1 MAFFK
6 PSLVFCSVLTFLS
19 LNCGPSHVFAK
30 VYMVVMEDDPVISYK
45 VNRKHVMR
53 GEEAQKYKQVA
64 TTKHDSFLDSFLPMG
79 SYKKLYSYTHLING
93 FALHAESEKT
103 VRILSRAKGVRLIQE
118 DIKMV
123 KMTTHTPNYI
133 GASGVW
139 PLLGGAENSGDGV
152 VIGMID
158 TGIDPKN
165 PSFVSSNLSSQAKSP
180 PASFKGTCRAGNRFP
195 PDSCNGKIVGA
206 RWFARA
212 AQATGEFNA
221 TVHYASPYD
230 SDGHGSHTASIAAGN
245 FHTPVI
251 SGGYSFGYASGMA
264 PGARLAIYKAAYPF
278 GGYMSDVIAAVD
290 QAVEDG
296 VDVISLSMA
305 PSAVSSGPA
314 SFLNLLEAQLLL
326 ATKAGVSVVQAVGN
340 AGPDENTIVSFS
352 PWILSVAA
360 STTDRKYRKSIIIG
374 NGKAFSCGALSAPTP
389 GETMYP
395 LAWADDVIVENSTD
409 DGWYNKC
416 RDPRIFIKPLVQGK
430 LIVCMFDSSDYYDD
444 ISLSSIIDTIQKI
457 GAAGVIITDHS
468 SHDVD
473 IEFEPTFP
481 TTVPSA
487 ILLKGSD
494 MRALLRYYN
503 NNTVRDDD
511 GNVVSFGATARILE
525 GRHATYTG
533 ESPVVADYSSRGPD
547 VENSQMQPAEVL
559 KPNVMAPGHLIWGAW
574 SPTSTALP
582 EIHGESYALLSGTS
596 MAAPHVAGVAALIK
610 QRHPAWSPAMIM
622 SAIMTTADATDRS
635 GRPLMARGEEGSLD
649 PATPFDMGA
658 GAVNAARALDPGLV
672 FDAGYLDH
680 LQFLCAV
687 PGVDD
692 AAVLRAVGAPCPPP
706 RAGGA
711 ARWCSDLNSPSV
723 TVASLVGSRRVER
736 RVTSVGAQNET
747 YAAYVRAP
755 EGVAVRVS
763 PAQFAIAPGATRA
776 LRIVLNTTA
785 PGNAFSFGEV
795 VLRGDRK
802 HHVRI
807 PLAVY
812 PAGTLGP

>member
-1 MAFFK
+1 MEFRKRPLHAFGGSETSK
-6 PSLVFCSVLTFLS
+6 T
-19 LNCGPSHVFAK
+19 
-30 VYMVVMEDDPVISYK
+30 I
-45 VNRKHVMR
+45 
-53 GEEAQKYKQVA
+53 
-64 TTKHDSFLDSFLPMG
+64 LDVSG

-103 VRILSRAKGVRLIQE
+103 VRLLSRAKGVRLIQE
-118 DIKMV
+118 DIKMA
-123 KMTTHTPNYI
+123 KMTTHTPNFI

-165 PSFVSSNLSSQAKSP
+165 PSFVSINMSSQAKSP
-180 PASFKGTCRAGNRFP
+180 PASFKGICRSGNRFP

-221 TVHYASPYD
+221 TIHYASPYD
-230 SDGHGSHTASIAAGN
+230 SDGHG
-245 FHTPVI
+245 
-251 SGGYSFGYASGMA
+251 
-264 PGARLAIYKAAYPF
+264 RLSIYKAAYPF

-305 PSAVSSGPA
+305 PSSISPGPA
-314 SFLNLLEAQLLL
+314 SFLNFLEAQLLL

-340 AGPDENTIVSFS
+340 GGPNENTVVSFS

-360 STTDRKYRKSIIIG
+360 STTDRKYRKSIITG
-374 NGKAFSCGALSAPTP
+374 NGKAFSCGTLSAPTP

-409 DGWYNKC
+409 EGSNKC
-416 RDPRIFIKPLVQGK
+416 RDPKIFIKPLVQGK
-430 LIVCMFDSSDYYDD
+430 VIICMFDSSDYYDD
-444 ISLSSIIDTIQKI
+444 MSLASIVDTIQKI
-457 GAAGVIITDHS
+457 GAAGVIVTDRS
-468 SHDVD
+468 THDVD
-473 IEFEPTFP
+473 IDFEPTFP

-487 ILLKGSD
+487 IVLKGSD
-494 MRALLRYYN
+494 MQALMQYYN
-503 NNTVRDDD
+503 NNTVRDED
-511 GNVVSFGATARILE
+511 GDALSFGATARILE
-525 GRHATYTG
+525 GRRATYTG
-533 ESPVVADYSSRGPD
+533 EAPVVADYSSRGPD
-547 VENSQMQPAEVL
+547 VENSLMQPAEVL

-574 SPTSTALP
+574 SPTSNALP

-610 QRHPAWSPAMIM
+610 QRHPTWSPAMVM
-622 SAIMTTADATDRS
+622 SAIMTSADATDRS
-635 GRPLMARGEEGSLD
+635 GRPLMARGDEGSLG

-672 FDAGYLDH
+672 FDAGYRDH

-687 PGVDD
+687 PGVDE
-692 AAVLRAVGAPCPPP
+692 AAVLRAVGAPCPP
-706 RAGGA
+706 RARAGA

-723 TVASLVGSRRVER
+723 TVASLVGSRRVDR
-736 RVTSVGAQNET
+736 RVTSVGAHNET
-747 YAAYVRAP
+747 YMAYVRAP
-755 EGVAVRVS
+755 KGVAVRVS
-763 PAQFAIAPGATRA
+763 PAEFAIAPGAART

-802 HHVRI
+802 HRVRI

-812 PAGTLGP
+812 PAAALSP

>member
-6 PSLVFCSVLTFLS
+6 PSLVLCSILTFLS
-19 LNCGPSHVFAK
+19 LNCGPSHVSAK

-53 GEEAQKYKQVA
+53 GEEAQKYKRVA
-64 TTKHDSFLDSFLPMG
+64 TTKHDSFLDSFLPIG

-118 DIKMV
+118 DIKMA
-123 KMTTHTPNYI
+123 KMTTHTPNFI

-165 PSFVSSNLSSQAKSP
+165 PSFVSSNMSSQAKSP
-180 PASFKGTCRAGNRFP
+180 PASFKGMCRSGNRFP

-221 TVHYASPYD
+221 TIHYASPYD
-230 SDGHGSHTASIAAGN
+230 SDGHG
-245 FHTPVI
+245 
-251 SGGYSFGYASGMA
+251 
-264 PGARLAIYKAAYPF
+264 RLSIYKAAYPF

-305 PSAVSSGPA
+305 PSSISPGPA

-340 AGPDENTIVSFS
+340 GGPDENTVVSFS

-360 STTDRKYRKSIIIG
+360 STTDRKYRKSIITG
-374 NGKAFSCGALSAPTP
+374 NGKAFSCGTLSAPTP

-409 DGWYNKC
+409 EGSNKC
-416 RDPRIFIKPLVQGK
+416 RDPKIFIKPLVQGK
-430 LIVCMFDSSDYYDD
+430 VIICMFDSSDYYDD
-444 ISLSSIIDTIQKI
+444 VSLASIVDTIQKI
-457 GAAGVIITDHS
+457 GAAGVIVTDRS
-468 SHDVD
+468 THDVD
-473 IEFEPTFP
+473 IDFEPTFP

-487 ILLKGSD
+487 IVLKGSD
-494 MRALLRYYN
+494 MQALMQYYN
-503 NNTVRDDD
+503 NNTVRDED
-511 GNVVSFGATARILE
+511 GDVLSFGATARILE
-525 GRHATYTG
+525 GRRATYTG
-533 ESPVVADYSSRGPD
+533 EAPVVADYSSRGPD
-547 VENSQMQPAEVL
+547 VENSLMQPAEVL

-574 SPTSTALP
+574 SPTSNALP

-610 QRHPAWSPAMIM
+610 QRHPTWSPAMVM
-622 SAIMTTADATDRS
+622 SAIMTSADATDRS
-635 GRPLMARGEEGSLD
+635 GRPLMARGDEGSLG

-672 FDAGYLDH
+672 FDAGYRDH

-687 PGVDD
+687 PGVDE
-692 AAVLRAVGAPCPPP
+692 AAVLRAVGAPCPP
-706 RAGGA
+706 RARAGA

-723 TVASLVGSRRVER
+723 TVASLVGSRRVDR
-736 RVTSVGAQNET
+736 RVTSVGAHNET
-747 YAAYVRAP
+747 YMAYVRAP
-755 EGVAVRVS
+755 KGVAVRVS
-763 PAQFAIAPGATRA
+763 PAEFAIAPGAART
-776 LRIVLNTTA
+776 LRIALNTTA

-802 HHVRI
+802 HRVRI

-812 PAGTLGP
+812 PAAALSP